1 MSSLQAQIE
10 KRGERIFDLVD
21 RYPESIFS
29 TAGFYQRMMA
39 LSMRDEHFK
48 VQMFRFVDV
57 LASLQRSSD
66 IVQHLGEYFA
76 DMRDGFAAYKPRKS
90 RVASPSL
97 RGFAPVIHTGVRL
110 ARIVPWLSSM
120 VLRRNVS
127 GMARQFIAGKNPDDV
142 MKTLRKRRQQNIG
155 FTVDLL
161 GEAVVSETEAG
172 AYAARCS
179 ELLEHLSRE
188 TCGWT
193 DPLGTNSELFPVVN
207 LSVKISALYSQ
218 MNPADPVGAIAH
230 LAPKLRPI
238 LRRARELGAFINFDM
253 ESYAHKNTT
262 LDLFKTLCAEA
273 EFKDWPHAGIVIQAY
288 LRDAEADLRDLIEW
302 GRARGTRFTVRLV
315 KGAYWDYEKIKSRQN
330 GWDCPVYLQK
340 PESDVNFEALTRVL
354 LENESIVT
362 AAFGSHNVRSI
373 AHAQALAEE
382 LGIDRSRFEFQFLYG
397 MAGPIKR
404 ALVEMSYR
412 VREYCPVGELLP
424 GMSYLVRRLLE
435 NTSNEGFLRAKF
447 SEHVSAAQLLRNP
460 GEIIRRGE
468 SASPLA
474 KGERIEVRRS
484 TPGSAQD
491 TETLTLPSPFARER
505 RTTTA
510 EDRHRYNGANGRA
523 RQCQSGSDPGAPP
536 GVEQPPGDV
545 YKNSPLV
552 NFVYKESQEKMQA
565 ALRDVRNRFGQ
576 EFPLVINGEKIW
588 TDKLTPSVNPSAPNE
603 IVGYAAEAGIPEA
616 ERAVKAARDA
626 FGKWSRTSF
635 EERAQLLERAAAIL
649 DRRRYELSALEV
661 FEVGKPWAEADGDL
675 REAIDFC
682 HFYAHQMRL
691 IGRPR
696 LTQQVPGEESYQHYW
711 PRGVALV
718 IAPWNFPMAI
728 LCGMVSAALVTG
740 NTVIMK
746 PSEQSLNIGAMLME
760 IFEEA
765 GVPPG
770 VLNFL
775 NGRGSVI
782 GAHLVD
788 HKDVDLIAFT
798 GSREV
803 GLRIWE
809 SAGKTREGQREL
821 KHVICEMGGKN
832 PVIIDSDAD
841 LDEAIVDS
849 IYSAFGYQGQ
859 KCSALSRLIV
869 LEENYDRV
877 MERLLNAAASLRVG
891 NPEAPGI
898 MVGPVIDEAAYRR
911 ILEYIDIGKSEA
923 TLAYQAKDLPPQ
935 GYFIPPT
942 IFTGV
947 KPDMRIAREEIFG
960 PVLSVLK
967 VRDLDEAIEV
977 ANGTDYALTAGFFSR
992 SPANI
997 ERAKAE
1003 IEAGNVYINRSCTGA
1018 VVGRHPFGGFKM
1030 SGGGTKA
1037 GGEDYLL
1044 QFLLPRVVTENIM
1057 RHGFAPEETPQYRD
1071 EFLPPR

>member
-1 MSSLQAQIE
+1 MSSQGEIE
-10 KRGERIFDLVD
+10 QRGTRIFELVD
-21 RYPESIFS
+21 RHPESLFS
-29 TAGFYQRMMA
+29 KAGFYQRMMA

-57 LASLQRSSD
+57 LPSLRRSSD
-66 IVQHLGEYFA
+66 ILEHLEEYFA
-76 DMRDGFAAYKPRKS
+76 GIRN
-90 RVASPSL
+90 
-97 RGFAPVIHTGVRL
+97 GFAPIIDTGVRL
-110 ARIVPWLSSM
+110 ARIVPWVSGR
-120 VLRRNVS
+120 VLRWNVS

-142 MKTLRKRRQQNIG
+142 MKTLRKRRAQNIG

-161 GEAVVSETEAG
+161 GEAVLSEKEADE
-172 AYAARCS
+172 YAARCLD
-179 ELLEHLSRE
+179 LLEGLARE
-188 TCGWT
+188 TRDWT
-193 DPLGTNSELFPVVN
+193 DPLAKNSELFPVVN

-218 MNPADPVGAIAH
+218 MNPADPDEAIAH

-238 LRRARELGAFINFDM
+238 MRRARELGAFINFDM

-262 LDLFKTLCAEA
+262 LELFKTIFTEE

-288 LRDAEADLRDLIEW
+288 LRDAEADLRDLIDW
-302 GRARGTRFTVRLV
+302 GRARGTHFTVRLV
-315 KGAYWDYEKIKSRQN
+315 KGAYWDYETIKSRQN
-330 GWDCPVYLQK
+330 SWDCPVYFQK
-340 PESDVNFEALTRVL
+340 PESDVNFEELTRLL

-373 AHAQALAEE
+373 AYAQALADE
-382 LGIDRSRFEFQFLYG
+382 LGIDRSRFEFQLLYG

-404 ALVEMSYR
+404 ALVELGYR

-447 SEHVSAAQLLRNP
+447 SENASAEELLRDP
-460 GEIIRRGE
+460 HELIRR
-468 SASPLA
+468 
-474 KGERIEVRRS
+474 
-484 TPGSAQD
+484 
-491 TETLTLPSPFARER
+491 
-505 RTTTA
+505 
-510 EDRHRYNGANGRA
+510 NGAKPEATTGD
-523 RQCQSGSDPGAPP
+523 RQHQNAASLEAPSGDI
-536 GVEQPPGDV
+536 
-545 YKNSPLV
+545 YKNSSLV
-552 NFVYKESQEKMQA
+552 NFVYKDSQEKMRS
-565 ALRDVRNRFGQ
+565 ALREVRNRFG
-576 EFPLVINGEKIW
+576 EKHPLVIGGEKVW
-588 TDKLTPSVNPSAPNE
+588 TDKLTPSVNPSAPKMV
-603 IVGYAAEAGIPEA
+603 VGSVAEAGIPEA
-616 ERAVKAARDA
+616 ERAVKAARAA
-626 FGKWSRTSF
+626 FEKWSRSPF
-635 EERAQLLERAAAIL
+635 EERAQLLERAAAIME
-649 DRRRYELSALEV
+649 RRRYELSALEA
-661 FEVGKPWAEADGDL
+661 FEVGKPWAEADGDI
-675 REAIDFC
+675 REAMDFC
-682 HFYAHQMRL
+682 RFYAAQTRL
-691 IGRPR
+691 IGQPR
-696 LTQQVPGEESYQHYW
+696 LTQHVPGEESYQHYW

-718 IAPWNFPMAI
+718 IAPWNFPIAI

-746 PSEQSLNIGAMLME
+746 PSEQSIICGAMLMQ

-775 NGRGSVI
+775 SGRGSVI

-809 SAGKTREGQREL
+809 SAGITRPGQREL
-821 KHVICEMGGKN
+821 KHVVCEMGGKN

-841 LDEAIVDS
+841 LDEAIADS

-869 LEENYDRV
+869 LEENYERV
-877 MERLLNAAASLRVG
+877 MERLLSATASLRVG
-891 NPEAPGI
+891 NPEEPGM
-898 MVGPVIDEAAYRR
+898 MVGPVIDEAAYKR
-911 ILEYIDIGKSEA
+911 IQEYIDIGKGEA
-923 TLAYQAKDLPPQ
+923 TLAYQAKEVPPE

-942 IFTGV
+942 IFTDV

-967 VRDLDEAIEV
+967 VRDLDEAIDV

-997 ERAKAE
+997 DRAKAQ

-1037 GGEDYLL
+1037 GGADYLL
-1044 QFLLPRVVTENIM
+1044 QFLLPRVVTENVT

-1071 EFLPPR
+1071 EFLWPKRQ